1 MLVSLGKGED
11 QVNQSHHDPRWRV
24 LYEGRVQG
32 VGFRY
37 TVSTIAKAFP
47 VRGYV
52 RNLPDGRVEVIVEGS
67 HSDVEGFLGE
77 IRAARAVGIKRE
89 TQSEAPGTGEFTDFT
104 VRM

>member
-1 MLVSLGKGED
+1 M
-11 QVNQSHHDPRWRV
+11 NQSSHDARWCV

-47 VRGYV
+47 VRGFV

-67 HSDVEGFLGE
+67 RSEVEGFLGK
-77 IRAARAVGIKRE
+77 IRTARAVGIKRE
-89 TQSEAPGTGEFTDFT
+89 TQSEASGTEEFTDFT

>member
-1 MLVSLGKGED
+1 M
-11 QVNQSHHDPRWRV
+11 NQSSRDPRWCV

-67 HSDVEGFLGE
+67 RSEVEGFLGE

-89 TQSEAPGTGEFTDFT
+89 TQCEAPGTEEFTDFS
-104 VRM
+104 VWM

>member
-1 MLVSLGKGED
+1 M
-11 QVNQSHHDPRWRV
+11 NQSSHDTRWCV

-67 HSDVEGFLGE
+67 RSEVEGFLGE

-89 TQSEAPGTGEFTDFT
+89 TQSEAPSTGEFTDFS
-104 VRM
+104 VWM

>member
-1 MLVSLGKGED
+1 
-11 QVNQSHHDPRWRV
+11 VNQDSNDPRWQV

-37 TVSTIAKAFP
+37 TVSTIAKSFP

-52 RNLPDGRVEVIVEGS
+52 RNLPDGRVEVIVEGKN
-67 HSDVEGFLGE
+67 SDVDGFLGE
-77 IRAARAVGIKRE
+77 IRAARAAGIKRE
-89 TQSEAPGTGEFTDFT
+89 TQSEVPGTEEFTGFA